1 MSYEFSKSEKK
12 VVRQIIETAL
22 QRDFEACIMDVDFII
37 QQWKS
42 KKSDNRNTYQEI
54 YRKVKEN
61 DKYIARMYDNITGSK
76 YMMIL
81 QGLLSDKV
89 ISEAD
94 IDGFSEKTRN
104 DICKIMNILGND
116 RS

>member
-1 MSYEFSKSEKK
+1 MNYEFSKSEKK
-12 VVRQIIETAL
+12 IVRQVIETAL
-22 QRDFEACIMDVDFII
+22 QRDFEACIIELDFII

-81 QGLLSDKV
+81 QGLLSNKV

-94 IDGFSEKTRN
+94 LDGFSQKTR
-104 DICKIMNILGND
+104 DEILKIMNLLGND
-116 RS
+116 